1 MMQPLRIVE
10 FLLLLAIANG
20 TPVVIKRLLG
30 DFLAHPLDGGR
41 TFVDGRPLFG
51 SSKTIRGVA
60 TSMVATAAFAP
71 VFGVT
76 LTTGLVIALGAMG
89 GDLLSSFLKRRM
101 GYASSSRALGV
112 DQIPESLLP
121 AVICKNLLGLS
132 LADIVFVVAI
142 FFLGEIV
149 MSRILFRLHIREQ
162 PY

>member
-76 LTTGLVIALGAMG
+76 LTTGLVIALGAIGWRTFCRAFLNVEWAMHRAAE
-89 GDLLSSFLKRRM
+89 LWAWIRYRSPCFQPSFAKTCWDCR
-101 GYASSSRALGV
+101 
-112 DQIPESLLP
+112 
-121 AVICKNLLGLS
+121 
-132 LADIVFVVAI
+132 
-142 FFLGEIV
+142 
-149 MSRILFRLHIREQ
+149 
-162 PY
+162 